1 MWFHGTCLFCLQI
14 AQMQA
19 AYEAEL
25 EKTLQQ
31 IRGERDQLLE
41 QKEREIE
48 QLKET
53 FQSEIV
59 DIEQRAREQQ
69 EKSQQVRH

>member
-1 MWFHGTCLFCLQI
+1 
-14 AQMQA
+14 MQA